1 MEACRQLME
10 RDLVGTRRFAVVR
23 DDFEQHQVGCLYT
36 LFLGPPR
43 GEAGRSLAASLGLM
57 PPRERALQD
66 RMHLDCVFSILSE
79 SVCIMLEEM
88 IGEDS
93 PTKR

>member
-1 MEACRQLME
+1 MDACKQLME
-10 RDLVGTRRFAVVR
+10 RDLLGTRRFAVVR
-23 DDFEQHQVGCLYT
+23 DDFEQHQVGRFTQLSWVRVFRQVSCH
-36 LFLGPPR
+36 R
-43 GEAGRSLAASLGLM
+43 VRA
-57 PPRERALQD
+57 RALQD